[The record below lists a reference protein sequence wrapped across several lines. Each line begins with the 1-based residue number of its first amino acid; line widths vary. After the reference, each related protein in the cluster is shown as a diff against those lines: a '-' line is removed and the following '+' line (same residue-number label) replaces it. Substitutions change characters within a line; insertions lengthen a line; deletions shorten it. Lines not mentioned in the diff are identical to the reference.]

1 MLNLDRSYTR
11 REIVDR
17 AGNPVVLVT
26 ERLAV
31 RFGGSRAALGADY
44 ERPLQV
50 EHHGT
55 ATPIFDL
62 VMIAKLVGLLLVLA
76 ATIVRTVRGD

>member
-11 REIVDR
+11 REVVDS

-31 RFGGSRAALGADY
+31 RFGGSQATLEGAY
-44 ERPLQV
+44 ERPLHV
-50 EHHGT
+50 EHQGT
-55 ATPIFDL
+55 ATPIVDL
-62 VMIAKLVGLLLVLA
+62 VMIAKSVGLLLVLA